1 MDKKSLRQL
10 QLLLVVVGIIMIG
23 MFVAYMRWWTRPFN
37 LDRLF
42 GPGFWAVAPL
52 VMPILVILGCTAA
65 FALIGNRVRYLK
77 AVEGNET
84 VARQIAFYK
93 EYNPELA
100 GVLERFTLSCAVQ
113 PLVSHVEPLRSEVK
127 PLRTNPSPLHK

>member
-65 FALIGNRVRYLK
+65 FALIGNRVRYLT
-77 AVEGNET
+77 AVEHNET
-84 VARQIAFYK
+84 VARRIAFYK

-100 GVLERFTLSCAVQ
+100 GVLERMAT
-113 PLVSHVEPLRSEVK
+113 HVYPTCQRSEAADHQSV
-127 PLRTNPSPLHK
+127 PSA